1 MQRGNLIVFE
11 GIDGAGTTTQAE
23 ELRRRFAA
31 RGLPA
36 TVMAQPSGGPVGM
49 LIRQILKGRLVTVGN
64 KPPGWIT
71 MSLLFAADRQDLQE
85 AELEPSL
92 RDGMNVICD
101 RYVQSSV
108 VYQSVS
114 AGREGAIPWILE
126 INRHMR
132 QPDVVFY
139 LRVDPADAKRRRDA
153 RSERPEIYDDLE
165 LQMQL
170 AEAYDHIGE
179 TFPDVPFVTVDG
191 SRPVGEIAEEIW
203 AAVERIRATGA
214 PK

>member
-11 GIDGAGTTTQAE
+11 GIDGSGTTTQAA

-49 LIRQILKGRLVTVGN
+49 LVRQVLKGRLVTVGN

-85 AELEPSL
+85 SEIEPSL

-101 RYVQSSV
+101 RYVHSSV
-108 VYQSVS
+108 VYQSVG
-114 AGREGAIPWILE
+114 AGHDEAIPWILE

-132 QPDVVFY
+132 RPDVVFY
-139 LRVDPADAKRRRDA
+139 LRVDPAAAKRRRDA

-165 LQMQL
+165 TQNLL
-170 AEAYDHIGE
+170 AAAYDRVGNA
-179 TFPDVPFVTVDG
+179 FPDVPFVTLDG
-191 SRPVGEIAEEIW
+191 SRSVAEIADEVW

>member
-36 TVMAQPSGGPVGM
+36 TVMAQPSSGPVGM

-85 AELEPSL
+85 SELEPTL
-92 RDGMNVICD
+92 RDGVNVICD
-101 RYVQSSV
+101 RYVQSSI

-114 AGREGAIPWILE
+114 AAREEAIPWILE
-126 INRHMR
+126 INKHMR
-132 QPDVVFY
+132 RPDVVFY
-139 LRVDPADAKRRRDA
+139 LRVDPKDAKRRRDA
-153 RSERPEIYDDLE
+153 RSDRPEIYDDLE
-165 LQMQL
+165 LQQRL
-170 AEAYDHIGE
+170 SEAYDGVGDA
-179 TFPDVPFVTVDG
+179 FPEVPFVTVDG
-191 SRPVGEIAEEIW
+191 SRPLDEIADEIW

-214 PK
+214 PI

>member
-31 RGLPA
+31 HGLPA

-85 AELEPSL
+85 SELEPSL

-114 AGREGAIPWILE
+114 SGHEEAIPWILE

-132 QPDVVFY
+132 RPDVVFY
-139 LRVDPADAKRRRDA
+139 LRIDPADAKLRRDA

-165 LQMQL
+165 LQKRL
-170 AEAYDHIGE
+170 SEAYDRVGE
-179 TFPDVPFVTVDG
+179 TFPGVPFVTLDG
-191 SRPVGEIAEEIW
+191 ARPVGEIAEEVW
-203 AAVERIRATGA
+203 AMVERIRATGA

>member
-31 RGLPA
+31 HGLPA

-85 AELEPSL
+85 SELEPSL

-114 AGREGAIPWILE
+114 SGHEEAIPWILE

-132 QPDVVFY
+132 RPDVVFY
-139 LRVDPADAKRRRDA
+139 LRIDPADAKLRRDA

-165 LQMQL
+165 LQKRL
-170 AEAYDHIGE
+170 SEAYDRAGE
-179 TFPDVPFVTVDG
+179 AFPDVPFVTVDG
-191 SRPVGEIAEEIW
+191 ARAVDEIAEEVW
-203 AAVERIRATGA
+203 AAVNRIRATGA

>member
-11 GIDGAGTTTQAE
+11 GIDGAGTTTQAA
-23 ELRRRFAA
+23 ELKRRFAE

-36 TVMAQPSGGPVGM
+36 AVLAQPSSGPVGM
-49 LIRQILKGRLVTVGN
+49 LIRQILRGRLVTVGN

-101 RYVQSSV
+101 RYVQSSL
-108 VYQSVS
+108 VYQSVG
-114 AGREGAIPWILE
+114 AGHDEAIPWILE

-132 QPDVVFY
+132 RPDVVFY
-139 LRVDPADAKRRRDA
+139 LRVDPADAKRRRDT

-165 LQMQL
+165 LQQRL
-170 AEAYDHIGE
+170 AAAYDRVGDAYPE
-179 TFPDVPFVTVDG
+179 VPFVTIDG
-191 SRPVGEIAEEIW
+191 ARPVAEIADEVW

-214 PK
+214 PR

>member
-23 ELRRRFAA
+23 ELRRMFSQ

-49 LIRQILKGRLVTVGN
+49 LIRQILKGRLVTIGG

-85 AELEPSL
+85 SELEPSL
-92 RDGMNVICD
+92 RDGVNVICD

-108 VYQSVS
+108 VYQSVG
-114 AGREGAIPWILE
+114 AGHDEAIPWILE

-132 QPDVVFY
+132 RPDVVFY
-139 LRVDPADAKRRRDA
+139 LRVDPLDAQRRRIA
-153 RSERPEIYDDLE
+153 RSERPEIYDDVE
-165 LQMQL
+165 LQKLL
-170 AEAYDHIGE
+170 AEAYDRIGE
-179 TFPDVPFVTVDG
+179 AYPDVPFITMDG
-191 SRPVGEIAEEIW
+191 SRPVGEIAEEVW
-203 AAVERIRATGA
+203 TAVERIRATGA

>member
-23 ELRRRFAA
+23 ELRRRFSE

-36 TVMAQPSGGPVGM
+36 TVAPQPSGGPAGM

-85 AELEPSL
+85 SELEPSL

-114 AGREGAIPWILE
+114 AGHAGAIPWILE

-132 QPDVVFY
+132 RPDVVFY
-139 LRVDPADAKRRRDA
+139 LRVDPHEAQCRRIA
-153 RSERPEIYDDLE
+153 RSVQPEIYDDLE
-165 LQMQL
+165 LQRKL
-170 AEAYDHIGE
+170 AAAYDRAGE
-179 TFPDVPFVTVDG
+179 AFPDVPFITVDG
-191 SRPVGEIAEEIW
+191 ARPVGEIADEVW
-203 AAVERIRATGA
+203 AKVERIRASGA

>member
-85 AELEPSL
+85 SELEPSL

-114 AGREGAIPWILE
+114 ARREGAIPWILE

-132 QPDVVFY
+132 RPDVVFY

-153 RSERPEIYDDLE
+153 RSDRPEIYDDLE
-165 LQMQL
+165 LQMQI

-191 SRPVGEIAEEIW
+191 SRPVDEIAEEIW

-214 PK
+214 PI